1 MKRIYSLF
9 LTLAVVLSLCATA
22 FAANYSD
29 VPAGA
34 WYTDAVAYVQDNNLM
49 SGTDDTHFDPNGT
62 MTRAMLAAVLHRA
75 ADRPAVSGEDSF
87 TDTVSGAWYA
97 DGVLWASQQG
107 LVSGYGNGLFGT
119 NDPVSREQLA
129 AILWRYAGSPAAEA
143 GTDFA
148 DEDDIASYAATAVDW
163 ARANNIIS
171 GMDDGR
177 FDPKGNAT
185 RAQVASILR
194 GYLTMNDTAT
204 PTTPPAS
211 GGSSGS
217 GTGSGTTNPPSQPS
231 TPTDSD
237 ASDGKV
243 LVVYFSAT
251 GSTERVAKV
260 IADALDADM
269 FELEPVDPYTS
280 DDLNYGN
287 PASRV
292 SREHNDSSLQDIE
305 LTETT
310 PDNWDD
316 YDTVF
321 IGYPIWWHAAA
332 WPVNH
337 FVTDN
342 DFTGKTVI
350 PFCTSAS
357 SPLEGS
363 DEKLA
368 AMTDT
373 GNWLPGQRFSS
384 GASETTVT
392 QWINSLDI

>member
-1 MKRIYSLF
+1 MKRICSF
-9 LTLAVVLSLCATA
+9 LLVLAVVLSLGAAA
-22 FAANYSD
+22 FAVNYSD
-29 VPAGA
+29 VPDGA
-34 WYTDAVAYVQDNNLM
+34 WYADAVAYVQDNGLM

-75 ADRPAVSGEDSF
+75 ADRPVVNYLLRFDDVAD
-87 TDTVSGAWYA
+87 GAWYTEA
-97 DGVLWASQQG
+97 VRWAVSENIM
-107 LVSGYGNGLFGT
+107 SGYDSAQFGA
-119 NDPVSREQLA
+119 NDPVSREQIA
-129 AILWRYAGSPAAEA
+129 AILWRYAGGPTAEA
-143 GTDFA
+143 GTDFT
-148 DEDDIASYAATAVDW
+148 DESDIAPYAAAAVDW
-163 ARANNIIS
+163 ARANHIIN

-194 GYLTMNDTAT
+194 GYLTMNDTGKPAT
-204 PTTPPAS
+204 PPVS
-211 GGSSGS
+211 GGNS
-217 GTGSGTTNPPSQPS
+217 GTDNGTTNPPSQPS
-231 TPTDSD
+231 TPTNPDPSG
-237 ASDGKV
+237 GKV

-251 GSTERVAKV
+251 GSTERVAGY
-260 IADALDADM
+260 IADTLNADT
-269 FELEPVDPYTS
+269 FEITPVNPYTS
-280 DDLNYGN
+280 ADLNYGN
-287 PASRV
+287 ASSRV
-292 SREHNDSSLQDIE
+292 SREHNDPSLQDIE
-305 LTETT
+305 LTKTT

-384 GASETTVT
+384 GASETAVAE
-392 QWINSLDI
+392 WVNSLNL